1 MVGEKMEAK
10 YRERFAVFT
19 SQKDCQTERLLLG
32 FVKFIT
38 FINYLEYQVDNEV
51 TNFADTTEFFKVTK

>member
-19 SQKDCQTERLLLG
+19 SQKRLSVQTERLLLG

-38 FINYLEYQVDNEV
+38 FINYLE
-51 TNFADTTEFFKVTK
+51 